1 MEQSGLS
8 KLEVY
13 HVNTRG
19 LIHCCFQSST
29 PESNQMD
36 LGSSP
41 SQLLTSSVTTGK
53 LPHLSEN

>member
-19 LIHCCFQSST
+19 LIHCCFQSRT

-41 SQLLTSSVTTGK
+41 SPAAYQLCDHRQIASPL
-53 LPHLSEN
+53 